1 MEVILDT
8 NFIISCVKRKIDFIG
23 RLREEGFKVL
33 IPKEV
38 IDELKDLRFNV
49 RREEKTAIELALQ
62 ILDSNEEIRK
72 MKLGNKKVDESLIE
86 MGKKGA
92 YIATLDRT
100 IKRSIPNRV
109 IISDAKNDILVER
122 D

>member
-23 RLREEGFKVL
+23 RLREEGFNVL
-33 IPKEV
+33 VPKEV
-38 IDELKDLRFNV
+38 INEMKDLEYDV
-49 RREEKTAIELALQ
+49 APAEKAAILLALQ
-62 ILDSNEEIRK
+62 ILDTNKDIRK

-92 YIATLDRT
+92 YIATLDRA
-100 IKRSIPNRV
+100 IKHSVPNRV
-109 IISDAKNDILVER
+109 IISDSKNDILIER
-122 D
+122 A

>member
-8 NFIISCVKRKIDFIG
+8 NFIISCVKRKIDFIS

-38 IDELKDLRFNV
+38 VNELKDLEYN
-49 RREEKTAIELALQ
+49 TAPADKSAVLLALQ
-62 ILDSNEEIRK
+62 ILDSNKELKK

-86 MGKKGA
+86 MGKRGA
-92 YIATLDRT
+92 YIATLDKA
-100 IKRSIPNRV
+100 IKHSIPNRV
-109 IISDAKNDILVER
+109 IISDSKNDILIER